1 MRKVQLFIDVKEN
14 NAMEIRIGSLS
25 RDANEATGA
34 ALVID
39 VFRAFTTAAIAFD
52 RGAERITLVAEVEE
66 ALEIR
71 RNNPAIADILMGEV
85 EGRRPDGFDHGNS
98 PYEASS
104 VDFAGKSIVQS
115 TRAGTV
121 GTAAAGAAG
130 CDPIY
135 VTSFVVAGATA
146 QALLAEDP
154 LPDRVTILAMGDQG
168 VNRSDED
175 EHCAMYLRNRL
186 EGRNPDPEALRKL
199 IMAGGATQK
208 FFDDAQP
215 QFHPRDVGLALEVDR
230 YPFAMRVTR
239 EDGLLVARRT
249 G

>member
-1 MRKVQLFIDVKEN
+1 MD
-14 NAMEIRIGSLS
+14 IRIGSLS
-25 RDANEATGA
+25 RDASEATGA

-39 VFRAFTTAAIAFD
+39 VFRAFTTAAIAFH
-52 RGAERITLVAEVEE
+52 RGAQRITLVAEVEE

-71 RNNPAIADILMGEV
+71 RGNPAIADILMGEV
-85 EGRRPDGFDHGNS
+85 DGQRPDGFDHGNS
-98 PYEASS
+98 PFEASS
-104 VDFAGKSIVQS
+104 VDFAGKSVVQS

-135 VTSFVVAGATA
+135 VTSFVVAGATV

-154 LPDRVTILAMGDQG
+154 QPELVTILAMGDQG
-168 VNRSDED
+168 FNRSDED
-175 EHCAMYLRNRL
+175 EHCALYLRNRL
-186 EGRNPDPEALRKL
+186 EGRNPDPDALRKL

-215 QFHPRDVGLALEVDR
+215 QFHPRDVALALEVDR

-239 EDGLLVARRT
+239 EDGLLVARPT

>member
-1 MRKVQLFIDVKEN
+1 
-14 NAMEIRIGSLS
+14 MEIRIGSLT
-25 RDANEATGA
+25 RDAREAQGA

-52 RGAERITLVAEVEE
+52 RGAERITLVAEVAE
-66 ALEIR
+66 ALDIR
-71 RNNPAIADILMGEV
+71 RRRPEVAHILMGEV
-85 EGRRPDGFDHGNS
+85 DGKRPDGFDYGNS

-104 VDFAGKSIVQS
+104 VDFTGKSVIQS

-135 VTSFVVAGATA
+135 VSSFVVAGATVRA
-146 QALLAEDP
+146 LQAENPPPA
-154 LPDRVTILAMGDQG
+154 RVTILAMGDQG

-175 EHCAMYLRNRL
+175 EHCALYLRNRL
-186 EGRNPDPEALRKL
+186 EGRHPDPAALRKL

-208 FFDDAQP
+208 FFDDHQP
-215 QFHPRDVGLALEVDR
+215 QYHPRDVALALAVDR
-230 YPFAMRVTR
+230 YNFAMRVTR
-239 EDGLLVARRT
+239 EDGGLLVARRVE
-249 G
+249 

>member
-1 MRKVQLFIDVKEN
+1 
-14 NAMEIRIGSLS
+14 MEIRIGSLT
-25 RDANEATGA
+25 RDADEARGA

-71 RNNPAIADILMGEV
+71 RNAPGIADILMGEV
-85 EGRRPDGFDHGNS
+85 DGKRPEGFDHGNS
-98 PYEASS
+98 PHEASS
-104 VDFAGKSIVQS
+104 VDFAGKSVVQS

-135 VTSFVVAGATA
+135 VTSFVVSGATVR
-146 QALLAEDP
+146 ALLSEEP
-154 LPDRVTILAMGDQG
+154 LPDRVSILAMGDQG

-186 EGRNPDPEALRKL
+186 EGRNPDPEALRKM

-208 FFDDAQP
+208 FFDEAQP

-230 YPFAMRVTR
+230 YGFAMKVTR
-239 EDGLLVARRT
+239 EDGLLVARRV
-249 G
+249 GG

>member
-1 MRKVQLFIDVKEN
+1 MQIH
-14 NAMEIRIGSLS
+14 IGSLS
-25 RDANEATGA
+25 RDAREARGA

-66 ALEIR
+66 ALAIR
-71 RNNPAIADILMGEV
+71 ASNPAIADILMGEV
-85 EGRRPDGFDHGNS
+85 GGSRPNGFDYGNS
-98 PYEASS
+98 PFEASS
-104 VDFAGKSIVQS
+104 VVFAGKSVVQS

-146 QALLAEDP
+146 RNLLAEDP
-154 LPDRVTILAMGDQG
+154 LPGRVTILAMGDQG
-168 VNRSDED
+168 VDRADED
-175 EHCAMYLRNRL
+175 EQCALYLRNRL
-186 EGRNPDPEALRKL
+186 EGRSPDPEALRKL
-199 IMAGGATQK
+199 ILAGGATQK
-208 FFDDAQP
+208 FFDDDQP
-215 QFHPRDVGLALEVDR
+215 QFHPRDVALALQVDR
-230 YPFAMRVTR
+230 YDFAMRVSR
-239 EDGLLVARRT
+239 EDGLLVARRV

>member
-1 MRKVQLFIDVKEN
+1 
-14 NAMEIRIGSLS
+14 MEIRIGSLS
-25 RDANEATGA
+25 RDASQATGA

-71 RNNPAIADILMGEV
+71 RNSPAIADILMGEV
-85 EGRRPDGFDHGNS
+85 EGRRPEGFDYGNS

-104 VDFAGKSIVQS
+104 VDFAGKSVVQS

-135 VTSFVVAGATA
+135 VTSFVVAGATV
-146 QALLAEDP
+146 QTVLAEEP
-154 LPDRVTILAMGDQG
+154 QPELVTILAMGDQG

>member
-1 MRKVQLFIDVKEN
+1 
-14 NAMEIRIGSLS
+14 MEIRIGSLS

-71 RNNPAIADILMGEV
+71 QSNPAIADILMGEV
-85 EGRRPDGFDHGNS
+85 GGRRPEGFDHGNS
-98 PYEASS
+98 PFEAST
-104 VDFAGKSIVQS
+104 VDFAGKSVVQS

-135 VTSFVVAGATA
+135 VTSFVVAGATV
-146 QALLAEDP
+146 QAVLAEEP
-154 LPDRVTILAMGDQG
+154 QPELVTILAMGDQG
-168 VNRSDED
+168 VNRADED

-208 FFDDAQP
+208 FFDDEQP
-215 QFHPRDVGLALEVDR
+215 QFHPRDVSLALEVDR

>member
-1 MRKVQLFIDVKEN
+1 
-14 NAMEIRIGSLS
+14 MEICIGSLS

-52 RGAERITLVAEVEE
+52 RGAQRITLVAEVEE

-71 RNNPAIADILMGEV
+71 RNNPTIADILMGEV
-85 EGRRPDGFDHGNS
+85 EGRRPEGFDYGNS
-98 PYEASS
+98 PFEASS
-104 VDFAGKSIVQS
+104 VDFAGKSVVQS

-135 VTSFVVAGATA
+135 VTSFVVAGATVRA
-146 QALLAEDP
+146 VLAEEP
-154 LPDRVTILAMGDQG
+154 QPTLVTILAMGDQG

-208 FFDDAQP
+208 FFDEAQP

-249 G
+249 ADS

>member
-1 MRKVQLFIDVKEN
+1 
-14 NAMEIRIGSLS
+14 MEIRIGSLS

-52 RGAERITLVAEVEE
+52 RGAQRITLVAEVAE

-71 RNNPAIADILMGEV
+71 RTNPAIADILMGEV
-85 EGRRPDGFDHGNS
+85 DGRRPEGFDHGNS

-104 VDFAGKSIVQS
+104 VDFAGKSVVQS

-121 GTAAAGAAG
+121 GTAAAGVAG

-135 VTSFVVAGATA
+135 VTSFVVAGATV
-146 QALLAEDP
+146 QAVLAEDP
-154 LPDRVTILAMGDQG
+154 QPELVTILAMGDQG

-186 EGRNPDPEALRKL
+186 EGRSPDPEALRKL

>member
-1 MRKVQLFIDVKEN
+1 
-14 NAMEIRIGSLS
+14 MEIRIGSLS
-25 RDANEATGA
+25 RDASEATGA

-52 RGAERITLVAEVEE
+52 RGAQRITLVAEVEE

-71 RNNPAIADILMGEV
+71 LTNPAIADILMGEV
-85 EGRRPDGFDHGNS
+85 DGRRPEGFDYGNS
-98 PYEASS
+98 PFEASL
-104 VDFAGKSIVQS
+104 VDFAGKSVVQS

-135 VTSFVVAGATA
+135 VTSFVVAGATV
-146 QALLAEDP
+146 QAVLAEEP
-154 LPDRVTILAMGDQG
+154 QPDLVTILAMGDQG